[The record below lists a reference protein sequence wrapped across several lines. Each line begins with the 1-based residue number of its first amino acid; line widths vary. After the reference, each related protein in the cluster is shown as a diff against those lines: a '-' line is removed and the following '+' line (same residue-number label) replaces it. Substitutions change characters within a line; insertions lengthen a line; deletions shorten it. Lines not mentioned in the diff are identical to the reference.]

1 MPAGI
6 YSVAIMNKQKP
17 AKYSLLK
24 KTLIKTKSIPMNNW
38 NLQHKR
44 ALITGGSK
52 GIGRA
57 IVEEF
62 LALGAEVVFT
72 ARNKEQIQEMEKEL
86 RAKGHPVSGIQA
98 DVSVPEDRKHLQQWI
113 QESWG
118 ALDILVNNAGINI
131 RKPTTE
137 YQPEEYRK
145 VLEINLFAPFELSR
159 ELFPLLKK
167 GKASSIVNIASV
179 AGELD
184 VQSGAPYGMSKAGLI
199 QLSRNLAAEWAKEG
213 IRVNTVS
220 PWYTLTPLTEG
231 LLSDAE
237 KAGRIIERTPQKRIA
252 QAGEVAGAVAFL
264 AMEKASYITGQNIL
278 TDGGMSISAY

>member
-1 MPAGI
+1 
-6 YSVAIMNKQKP
+6 
-17 AKYSLLK
+17 
-24 KTLIKTKSIPMNNW
+24 MNNW
-38 NLQHKR
+38 NLNNKR
-44 ALITGGSK
+44 ALVTGGSK
-52 GIGRA
+52 GIGAA

-72 ARNKEQIQEMEKEL
+72 ARNKEQIQTIEKDL
-86 RAKGHPVSGIQA
+86 RNKGHKVSGLQA
-98 DVSVPEDRKHLQQWI
+98 DVSSPEDRKQLQQWI
-113 QESWG
+113 QENWG

-131 RKPTTE
+131 RKPSTE

-159 ELFPLLKK
+159 ELFPFLKQ
-167 GKASSIVNIASV
+167 GNASAVVNIASV
-179 AGELD
+179 AGEFD

-199 QLSRNLAAEWAKEG
+199 QLSRSLAAEWAKEG

-231 LLSDAE
+231 VLADSA

-252 QAGEVAGAVAFL
+252 RADEVAGAVAFL

-278 TDGGMSISAY
+278 VDGGMSISVF